1 MSCEAVTEVFVVR
14 KIKKK
19 QPFCPKQLV
28 DIRTVSCLRR
38 EQEKKEGMHKTKET
52 VKYSLIVSE

>member
-14 KIKKK
+14 KIKKN
-19 QPFCPKQLV
+19 PSCPKQLV
-28 DIRTVSCLRR
+28 EIRTVSCLRR
-38 EQEKKEGMHKTKET
+38 EQEEKEEMLTTKET